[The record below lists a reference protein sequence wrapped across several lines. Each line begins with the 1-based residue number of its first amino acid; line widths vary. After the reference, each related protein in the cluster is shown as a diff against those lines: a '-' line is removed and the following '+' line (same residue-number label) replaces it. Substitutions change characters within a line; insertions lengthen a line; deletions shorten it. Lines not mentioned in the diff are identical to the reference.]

1 MSELSQKIEKYYN
14 KMQEDMMRLLDP
26 EINYKIRKDPDNKDI
41 IILENENNEMLFSAK
56 FNYIGIYNRKNDIWY
71 WGWSLVKDKNLT
83 KKSLLVKENLKD
95 PNFKILVEA
104 NNFTVKEEDLDNIIK
119 IALYYM
125 KDIWYFVIRLDE
137 DIIQFI
143 SIEEILENYI

>member
-1 MSELSQKIEKYYN
+1 MSELSKKIEKYYN
-14 KMQEDMMRLLDP
+14 ESEQNILKLLDTN
-26 EINYKIRKDPDNKDI
+26 INYKIRKDSDNKDI
-41 IILENENNEMLFSAK
+41 IILENENNEMLLSAK
-56 FNYIGIYNRKNDIWY
+56 FNYIGVYNRKNNIWY
-71 WGWSLVKDKNLT
+71 WGWSLIKDKSLT

-95 PNFKILVEA
+95 PEFKILVES
-104 NNFTVKEEDLDNIIK
+104 NNFTVKEEDLDNIVK

>member
-1 MSELSQKIEKYYN
+1 MSELSKKIDKNYDKLSQN
-14 KMQEDMMRLLDP
+14 MLKLLDP
-26 EINYKIRKDPDNKDI
+26 QVSYKIRKDPENKDI
-41 IILENENNEMLFSAK
+41 IILENDNNEMLLSAK
-56 FNYIGIYNRKNDIWY
+56 FNYIGIYNRKNNIWY
-71 WGWSLVKDKNLT
+71 WGWSLVKDKSLT

-95 PNFKILVEA
+95 PDFKILVES

-125 KDIWYFVIRLDE
+125 EDIWYFVIRLDD

>member
-1 MSELSQKIEKYYN
+1 MSELSKKIDKNYDKLSQN
-14 KMQEDMMRLLDP
+14 MLKLLDP
-26 EINYKIRKDPDNKDI
+26 QVSYKIRKDPENKDI
-41 IILENENNEMLFSAK
+41 IILENDNNEMLLSAK
-56 FNYIGIYNRKNDIWY
+56 FNYIGIYNRKNNIWY
-71 WGWSLVKDKNLT
+71 WGWSLVKDKSLT

-95 PNFKILVEA
+95 PEFKILVES

-119 IALYYM
+119 ISLYYM
-125 KDIWYFVIRLDE
+125 KDIWYFVIKIDD